1 MLSGQYWKEWIE
13 EPNSLY
19 GFLTKYNGSLN
30 NASRA
35 NGDFW
40 EQIFARDFNNS
51 GETEEVQ
58 WKLDLAEKSVSQH
71 LSAKSIFSA
80 IFERT

>member
-40 EQIFARDFNNS
+40 EQIFARECNNS
-51 GETEEVQ
+51 GETEEVSFFL
-58 WKLDLAEKSVSQH
+58 W
-71 LSAKSIFSA
+71 A
-80 IFERT
+80 IKEFYYVVF